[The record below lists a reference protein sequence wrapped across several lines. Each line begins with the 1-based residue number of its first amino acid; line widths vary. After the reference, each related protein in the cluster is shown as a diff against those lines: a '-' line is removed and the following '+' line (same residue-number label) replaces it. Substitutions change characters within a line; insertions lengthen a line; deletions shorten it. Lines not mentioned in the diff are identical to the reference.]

1 MDASGE
7 DRIAT
12 LSTDELRR
20 EVARLQSLLVDEEEE
35 DEAEAHLDDEEL
47 QNSNEE
53 GGPFSWVEGITLKY
67 TNGDVYKVRAR
78 ASRQPCGFSSRTSPL
93 FCGTVQQTAHAARRG
108 GRTWT
113 LFTRENLFSPLC

>member
-7 DRIAT
+7 ERIAT
-12 LSTDELRR
+12 LSTDELRQ

-35 DEAEAHLDDEEL
+35 DEAEAQLDDEEL

-53 GGPFSWVEGITLKY
+53 GGPFSWVEDTTLKY

-78 ASRQPCGFSSRTSPL
+78 ASRQPCTLVSHVSLL
-93 FCGTVQQTAHAARRG
+93 FFCPTAHAARRG
-108 GRTWT
+108 GRTRT
-113 LFTRENLFSPLC
+113 LFAWENLFLLFVND